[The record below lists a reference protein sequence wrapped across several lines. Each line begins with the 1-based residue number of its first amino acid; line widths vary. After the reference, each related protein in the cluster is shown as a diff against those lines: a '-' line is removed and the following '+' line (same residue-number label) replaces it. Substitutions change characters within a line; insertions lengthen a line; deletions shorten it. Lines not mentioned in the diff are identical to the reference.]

1 MHSISVAL
9 TRVLEVVGVSRE
21 SLERVC
27 EDDTF
32 LVAIKG
38 MKSYEDVAPYLGIR
52 EQSVEDIKKSTA
64 SELTKS
70 LKMLRHWKR
79 QKGSD
84 ATHLALVKG
93 LLEAEDCITAEAVAA
108 HAKHKMDIISPDKAF
123 DNWNKMSEAEQD
135 KAKKQVVG
143 ENHEIQMAYSCLILN
158 LQSSYK
164 KCNVPPDEIILC
176 IEGYIHKLIDESST
190 SNPQVWLYQE
200 LRSAKTIMDVF
211 GVISWNT
218 SWFNFLLLEAV
229 VEVTGN
235 EVEQSLLREYLN
247 KELVPYLERSVYK
260 IQHQILSLCISKS

>member
-108 HAKHKMDIISPDKAF
+108 HAKHKNGYYFSR
-123 DNWNKMSEAEQD
+123 
-135 KAKKQVVG
+135 
-143 ENHEIQMAYSCLILN
+143 
-158 LQSSYK
+158 QS
-164 KCNVPPDEIILC
+164 I
-176 IEGYIHKLIDESST
+176 
-190 SNPQVWLYQE
+190 
-200 LRSAKTIMDVF
+200 
-211 GVISWNT
+211 
-218 SWFNFLLLEAV
+218 
-229 VEVTGN
+229 
-235 EVEQSLLREYLN
+235 
-247 KELVPYLERSVYK
+247 
-260 IQHQILSLCISKS
+260 